1 MEGLLIEVQ
10 RVHDF
15 KCPNSAQLELLYEC
29 NYMGMAHHCRYT
41 PKPQKMAANTGKTAL
56 GICQTKV
63 VKYNLGVK
71 SHQYHKC
78 QASGTVSPG
87 FSAVLQ
93 ITDSS
98 MTCCKHLQTYLSTAA
113 TPKVAVLVGL
123 QRIVPWTPCTCCKG
137 CPLLIRNGDEC
148 WVSFALAL
156 PFYTNLC
163 KAMRARTA
171 SWDGEQQLKK
181 GTLHTYSTLL
191 GLHLHNSNPLSPA
204 LFLQVCPIYHSF

>member
-1 MEGLLIEVQ
+1 MPEVFQFPKLMGQKHLCTWKWADLLPEHTLKRYMEGLLIEVQ

-123 QRIVPWTPCTCCKG
+123 QRIVP
-137 CPLLIRNGDEC
+137 
-148 WVSFALAL
+148 
-156 PFYTNLC
+156 
-163 KAMRARTA
+163 
-171 SWDGEQQLKK
+171 
-181 GTLHTYSTLL
+181 
-191 GLHLHNSNPLSPA
+191 
-204 LFLQVCPIYHSF
+204 